1 MQLYDVVELAIEL
14 PEEGLAEGRI
24 GTIVHVFE
32 KPNLAY
38 EVEFTDDGGRTVAQ
52 LPLTPDQLR
61 PHLSAG
67 Q

>member
-14 PEEGLAEGRI
+14 PGEGLTKGRV

-32 KPNLAY
+32 RPNLAY
-38 EVEFTDDGGRTVAQ
+38 EVEFTDDRGRTVAQ

-61 PHLSAG
+61 PHLSG
-67 Q
+67 GE